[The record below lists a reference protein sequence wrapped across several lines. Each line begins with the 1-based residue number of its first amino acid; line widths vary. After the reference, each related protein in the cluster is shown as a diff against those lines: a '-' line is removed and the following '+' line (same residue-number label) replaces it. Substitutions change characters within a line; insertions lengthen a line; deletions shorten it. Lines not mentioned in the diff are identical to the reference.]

1 MASKPLQEPAF
12 LVSSA
17 LAAGPSHGYGIAQD
31 VESSSDGRVTSR
43 AGTLYGAIDRL
54 VAAGLVEVDHEE
66 VVDSRSRRYYRLTSE
81 GGSRLAA
88 EAERAEAR
96 ARRALERLGSTGD
109 DHDGYRDTDAAGP
122 VLVAPVLVRDYRRSS
137 RLFPYTYRRAHEAEM
152 LGHSVDGARPG
163 QSRPTRAERWDS
175 SRAAARE
182 WSLAPSGSS
191 PRQRRAAT
199 GLSLVVSPAVLVVMA
214 SRVLAF
220 AAAIVGAVLG
230 PSGHA
235 PLSTTVPT
243 ASMWTLWLAA
253 VALTLAGAQRVGL
266 AAAVLAAVAGVG
278 GLAVSLGAGSS
289 YAAYLD
295 APWVAAVSV
304 YAGVLAAR
312 RACRVGPEPWTLRA
326 ATLGAMAL
334 ALGGFAAATA
344 ADAASFGAPWWS
356 GVASSPWT
364 PPASAA
370 PVVSLLG
377 VASSWRRTRPAV
389 PVLGG
394 LALAGVSSRSAYF
407 WSGTVNVQTA
417 DLGNVLG
424 SLALAAAATLVS
436 TWVVN
441 RLDELAE
448 VRAAH
453 RARLAAA
460 GGVRSR
466 GGSRPGAPT
475 AV

>member
-1 MASKPLQEPAF
+1 MAASPADPLLP
-12 LVSSA
+12 
-17 LAAGPSHGYGIAQD
+17 
-31 VESSSDGRVTSR
+31 
-43 AGTLYGAIDRL
+43 
-54 VAAGLVEVDHEE
+54 
-66 VVDSRSRRYYRLTSE
+66 
-81 GGSRLAA
+81 
-88 EAERAEAR
+88 
-96 ARRALERLGSTGD
+96 
-109 DHDGYRDTDAAGP
+109 
-122 VLVAPVLVRDYRRSS
+122 VAPVLVRDYRRLL

-152 LGHSVDGARPG
+152 LGHLVDGARPG
-163 QSRPTRAERWDS
+163 QSRPTRAERWDLL
-175 SRAAARE
+175 RAAARE
-182 WSLAPSGSS
+182 WLLAPLGSS

-199 GLSLVVSPAVLVVMA
+199 GLLLVVLPAVLVVMA
-214 SRVLAF
+214 ARVLAF

-235 PLSTTVPT
+235 PLLTTVPA

-266 AAAVLAAVAGVG
+266 AAAVLAAVAGMG

-312 RACRVGPEPWTLRA
+312 RACRVGPEPWTVRA

-344 ADAASFGAPWWS
+344 PDAARFGAPWWS
-356 GVASSPWT
+356 GVALSPWT
-364 PPASAA
+364 PPALAA
-370 PVVSLLG
+370 PVVLLLG
-377 VASSWRRTRPAV
+377 VALLWRRTRPAV
-389 PVLGG
+389 PALGG
-394 LALAGVSSRSAYF
+394 LALAGVLSRSAFF
-407 WSGTVNVQTA
+407 WSGTVSVQTA

-424 SLALAAAATLVS
+424 LLALAAAATIVL

-460 GGVRSR
+460 GGMPGR
-466 GGSRPGAPT
+466 GGSHPGEPT

>member
-1 MASKPLQEPAF
+1 MT
-12 LVSSA
+12 
-17 LAAGPSHGYGIAQD
+17 G
-31 VESSSDGRVTSR
+31 
-43 AGTLYGAIDRL
+43 
-54 VAAGLVEVDHEE
+54 VAASPADPL
-66 VVDSRSRRYYRLTSE
+66 L
-81 GGSRLAA
+81 
-88 EAERAEAR
+88 
-96 ARRALERLGSTGD
+96 
-109 DHDGYRDTDAAGP
+109 P
-122 VLVAPVLVRDYRRSS
+122 VAPVLVRDYRRLL

-152 LGHSVDGARPG
+152 LGHLVDGARPG
-163 QSRPTRAERWDS
+163 QSRPTRAERWDLL
-175 SRAAARE
+175 RAAARE
-182 WSLAPSGSS
+182 WLLAPLGSS

-199 GLSLVVSPAVLVVMA
+199 GLLLVVLPAVLVVMA
-214 SRVLAF
+214 ARVLAF

-235 PLSTTVPT
+235 PLLTTVPA

-266 AAAVLAAVAGVG
+266 AAAVLAAVAGMG

-312 RACRVGPEPWTLRA
+312 RACRVGPEPWTVRA

-344 ADAASFGAPWWS
+344 PDAARFGAPWWS
-356 GVASSPWT
+356 GVALSPWT
-364 PPASAA
+364 PPALAA
-370 PVVSLLG
+370 PVVLLLG
-377 VASSWRRTRPAV
+377 VALLWRRTRPAV
-389 PVLGG
+389 PALGG
-394 LALAGVSSRSAYF
+394 LALAGVLSRSAFF
-407 WSGTVNVQTA
+407 WSGTVSVQTA

-424 SLALAAAATLVS
+424 LLALAAAATIVL

-460 GGVRSR
+460 GGMPGR
-466 GGSRPGAPT
+466 GGSHPGEPT

>member
-1 MASKPLQEPAF
+1 MS
-12 LVSSA
+12 
-17 LAAGPSHGYGIAQD
+17 G
-31 VESSSDGRVTSR
+31 
-43 AGTLYGAIDRL
+43 
-54 VAAGLVEVDHEE
+54 
-66 VVDSRSRRYYRLTSE
+66 
-81 GGSRLAA
+81 
-88 EAERAEAR
+88 
-96 ARRALERLGSTGD
+96 
-109 DHDGYRDTDAAGP
+109 HDGYRDTDAAGP
-122 VLVAPVLVRDYRRSS
+122 VLVAPVLVRDYRRLL

-152 LGHSVDGARPG
+152 LGHLVDGARPG
-163 QSRPTRAERWDS
+163 QSRPTRAERWDLL
-175 SRAAARE
+175 RAAARE
-182 WSLAPSGSS
+182 WLLAPLGPS
-191 PRQRRAAT
+191 PRQRRAGT
-199 GLSLVVSPAVLVVMA
+199 GLLLVVLPAVLVVMA
-214 SRVLAF
+214 ARVLAF

-235 PLSTTVPT
+235 PLLTTVPT

-334 ALGGFAAATA
+334 AVGGFAAATA
-344 ADAASFGAPWWS
+344 ADAASFGVPWWS
-356 GVASSPWT
+356 GVALSPWT
-364 PPASAA
+364 PPALAA
-370 PVVSLLG
+370 PVVLLLG
-377 VASSWRRTRPAV
+377 VALLWRRTRPAV

-394 LALAGVSSRSAYF
+394 LALAGVLSRSTFF

-424 SLALAAAATLVS
+424 LLALAAAAMLVL

-453 RARLAAA
+453 RSQLAAA
-460 GGVRSR
+460 GGMPGR
-466 GGSRPGAPT
+466 GGPRPGAPT